1 VKGVEQVPHLFN
13 GDAVAGKCAVFERS
27 TVTGEHLFPS
37 AVIECNGNVQR
48 RAVCAEV
55 ISFPC
60 APKTAA
66 AGHHPDG
73 FQQIGLS
80 LCIFPDN
87 EVIMRTGRKLY
98 GFQVLE
104 AIGCNAGQSHESP
117 VTCTSK

>member
-1 VKGVEQVPHLFN
+1 MKGVEQVPHLFN

-27 TVTGEHLFPS
+27 AVTGEHLFPF
-37 AVIECNGNVQR
+37 AIIEYNGNVQR
-48 RAVCAEV
+48 RAVCTEV
-55 ISFPC
+55 IPFPC

-87 EVIMRTGRKLY
+87 EVIMRTG
-98 GFQVLE
+98 
-104 AIGCNAGQSHESP
+104 
-117 VTCTSK
+117 